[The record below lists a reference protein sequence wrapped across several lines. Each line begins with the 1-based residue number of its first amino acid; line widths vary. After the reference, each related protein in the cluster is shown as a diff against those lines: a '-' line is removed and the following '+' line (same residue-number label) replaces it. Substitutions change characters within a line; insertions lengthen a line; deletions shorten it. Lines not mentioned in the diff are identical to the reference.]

1 MLYSTHSV
9 LRKLRQ
15 KHSAK
20 AHKMYCDL
28 CAKIWSFRENPT
40 LDSGTTCHNELSFL
54 FIYQKKPKE
63 SMVRAEN
70 RKNMWVDYT
79 CLYG

>member
-1 MLYSTHSV
+1 M
-9 LRKLRQ
+9 
-15 KHSAK
+15 
-20 AHKMYCDL
+20 
-28 CAKIWSFRENPT
+28 WSFRENPT
-40 LDSGTTCHNELSFL
+40 LDSGTITCHNELSFL
-54 FIYQKKPKE
+54 SIYQKKPKE